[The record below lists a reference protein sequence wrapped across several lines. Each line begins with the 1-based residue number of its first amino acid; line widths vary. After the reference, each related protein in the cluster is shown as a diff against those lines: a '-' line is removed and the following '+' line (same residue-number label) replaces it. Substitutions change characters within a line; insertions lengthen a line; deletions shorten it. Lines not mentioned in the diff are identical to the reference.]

1 MPTSWATPLGQR
13 YLAAGGAVCKRR
25 GSASASTQE
34 QGRVGRVCPQRR
46 PSLAKV
52 LRHPWL
58 QAEQGDP
65 ELDSGVESGD
75 GDSWADT
82 SSQQDNADTLG
93 KLKLSGSSLESL

>member
-1 MPTSWATPLGQR
+1 MFPTVLTC
-13 YLAAGGAVCKRR
+13 AGCRDLI
-25 GSASASTQE
+25 SSCLT
-34 QGRVGRVCPQRR
+34 VCPQRR

>member
-1 MPTSWATPLGQR
+1 MYHTVLTC
-13 YLAAGGAVCKRR
+13 AGCRDLI
-25 GSASASTQE
+25 SSCLT
-34 QGRVGRVCPQRR
+34 VCPQRR

-75 GDSWADT
+75 GDSWAET
-82 SSQQDNADTLG
+82 SGQQDNADTLG